1 MDVLML
7 LAIAALAMIL
17 ITETRK
23 GKAMLDWPSQTAIGA
38 LVGSILSVW
47 WRKALRWQANLAAGF
62 FIGWWG
68 GEYLIAFFGMPETV
82 ETARAVGSGLGLI
95 GYSLLDWIMA
105 TNWGLLAGKA
115 LEKAASM
122 RGAGK

>member
-1 MDVLML
+1 
-7 LAIAALAMIL
+7 
-17 ITETRK
+17 
-23 GKAMLDWPSQTAIGA
+23 MLDWPSQTAIGA

-47 WRKALRWQANLAAGF
+47 WRKAIRWQANLAAGF

-68 GEYLIAFFGMPETV
+68 GEWIIAFMGWPDTI

-95 GYSLLDWIMA
+95 GYSLLDAAMR
-105 TNWGLLAGKA
+105 TPWGSIAGKA

-122 RGAGK
+122 RGVGK

>member
-1 MDVLML
+1 
-7 LAIAALAMIL
+7 
-17 ITETRK
+17 
-23 GKAMLDWPSQTAIGA
+23 MLDWPSQTAIGA

-105 TNWGLLAGKA
+105 VKWSSVFDS
-115 LEKAASM
+115 AAKSAIS
-122 RGAGK
+122 RLTKP

>member
-1 MDVLML
+1 
-7 LAIAALAMIL
+7 
-17 ITETRK
+17 
-23 GKAMLDWPSQTAIGA
+23 MLDWPSQTAIGA

-68 GEYLIAFFGMPETV
+68 GEFAIMALGLPETV

-95 GYSLLDWIMA
+95 GYSLLDA
-105 TNWGLLAGKA
+105 TMRINWGQLAGKVV
-115 LEKAASM
+115 EKAASM